1 MPGHIGTSIALNTSK
16 VLGKNEAMDLTP
28 EEVDEVR
35 QQLLSRGMPV
45 GNVPDDHIR
54 QMIKQRGEDFRDK
67 APTTAASASSIILDG
82 VREQRWRILV
92 GEDAHVL
99 DRIVREAPEEAYGD
113 KMMAKLNSAG
123 HFGVFQPAADKA
135 E

>member
-1 MPGHIGTSIALNTSK
+1 
-16 VLGKNEAMDLTP
+16 
-28 EEVDEVR
+28 
-35 QQLLSRGMPV
+35 MPV
-45 GNVPDDHIR
+45 VNVPDDHFR

-82 VREQRWRILV
+82 VREQRWRILG

>member
-28 EEVDEVR
+28 KEVDEVR

-82 VREQRWRILV
+82 VREQRCRILV